1 MRNRFSRANDFPP
14 ECALAFPRVQGEN
27 GKRRG
32 SRPDVL
38 AAVMSLS
45 PSPSTSQA
53 LIYQITSGVADARS
67 WERFVY
73 LYGPQIL
80 AWCRKY
86 RLQDAD
92 ARDVTQDVLLQVS
105 RQIQRLQYDPTRR
118 FRGWLRAVVH
128 GAWCQ
133 WVERNHGRERGAA
146 DTAMLMVLEQT
157 PARDELLARMEAEY
171 DRELLELATQRIRRR
186 VEPQTWQAFELLAL
200 QRLSGDEGAARLGM
214 PVGSLFAARSKVQRM
229 LREEI
234 ARMEQAGGEA

>member
-1 MRNRFSRANDFPP
+1 
-14 ECALAFPRVQGEN
+14 
-27 GKRRG
+27 
-32 SRPDVL
+32 
-38 AAVMSLS
+38 MSLA

-53 LIYQITSGVADARS
+53 LIYQITSGVADAQS

-86 RLQDAD
+86 GLQDAD
-92 ARDVTQDVLLQVS
+92 ARDVTQEVLLQVS
-105 RQIQRLQYDPTRR
+105 RQVQRLQYDPARK

-133 WVERNHGRERGAA
+133 WVERNLGRERGAA
-146 DTAMLMVLEQT
+146 DTAMLTVLEQA
-157 PARDELLARMEAEY
+157 PARDDLLARMDAEY
-171 DRELLELATQRIRRR
+171 DRELLELAMQRIRRR

-200 QRLSGDEGAARLGM
+200 QRLSGTEAADRLGM
-214 PVGSLFAARSKVQRM
+214 PVGSLFAARSKVQRL

-234 ARMEQAGGEA
+234 ARLEQGDGDA

>member
-1 MRNRFSRANDFPP
+1 
-14 ECALAFPRVQGEN
+14 
-27 GKRRG
+27 
-32 SRPDVL
+32 
-38 AAVMSLS
+38 MSLS

-53 LIYQITSGVADARS
+53 LIYQITSGVADAHS

-80 AWCRKY
+80 AWCCRY
-86 RLQDAD
+86 GLQDAD

-105 RQIQRLQYDPTRR
+105 RQIERLEYDPTRK

-133 WVERNHGRERGAA
+133 WVERNQGRERGAA
-146 DTAMLMVLEQT
+146 DTAMLMVLEQA

-171 DRELLELATQRIRRR
+171 DRELLEMAMQRIRRR

-200 QRLSGDEGAARLGM
+200 QRLSGEEAAARLGM

-234 ARMEQAGGEA
+234 AQLERAGGEA